1 MHSLNSGSYTRLVI
15 YSDVFEAVTGSKR
28 AKDGNVKSCF
38 WPAFGR
44 DSSVA
49 SNSIPRRASSE
60 ALSWHQRTA
69 CQSNNF
75 HSPRMALDD
84 YRRNQDN
91 DVRLVD
97 FLDDKL
103 QAFADLETLDSLLD
117 SVKAQQ
123 DLLKQQVCEVPIH
136 RVLIHFLTLEVAE

>member
-1 MHSLNSGSYTRLVI
+1 MSLPYVAYMQRLLHI
-15 YSDVFEAVTGSKR
+15 IKTNCIRLQAATER
-28 AKDGNVKSCF
+28 AKDGQCEVVF
-38 WPAFGR
+38 WSAFGR
-44 DSSVA
+44 EGSVA
-49 SNSIPRRASSE
+49 SIPIPRASSE

-69 CQSNNF
+69 CQINNF
-75 HSPRMALDD
+75 CPTTMALDD

-123 DLLKQQVCEVPIH
+123 DLLKQQV
-136 RVLIHFLTLEVAE
+136 

>member
-1 MHSLNSGSYTRLVI
+1 
-15 YSDVFEAVTGSKR
+15 
-28 AKDGNVKSCF
+28 
-38 WPAFGR
+38 
-44 DSSVA
+44 
-49 SNSIPRRASSE
+49 
-60 ALSWHQRTA
+60 
-69 CQSNNF
+69 
-75 HSPRMALDD
+75 MALDD

-123 DLLKQQVCEVPIH
+123 DLLKQQVWERSQYIVFDTCSDS
-136 RVLIHFLTLEVAE
+136 

>member
-1 MHSLNSGSYTRLVI
+1 
-15 YSDVFEAVTGSKR
+15 
-28 AKDGNVKSCF
+28 
-38 WPAFGR
+38 
-44 DSSVA
+44 
-49 SNSIPRRASSE
+49 
-60 ALSWHQRTA
+60 
-69 CQSNNF
+69 
-75 HSPRMALDD
+75 MALDD

-123 DLLKQQVCEVPIH
+123 DLLKQQVCEKSRHV
-136 RVLIHFLTLEVAE
+136 VFLQSLTTGIAK